1 MAVSIPCV
9 TLNTGHAM
17 PVLGFG
23 TSSSRTPEHL
33 PATVL
38 HAVRLGYRH
47 LDTASFYGTEHAVG
61 AAASEAVRSGFVA
74 SLADLFVTSKL
85 PCIGF
90 VPQHGLSCC
99 HCHVLSCTLILVPI
113 YKHPS
118 P

>member
-23 TSSSRTPEHL
+23 TSSSGTSEHL

-61 AAASEAVRSGFVA
+61 AAASRPCAPASSLRSP
-74 SLADLFVTSKL
+74 TS
-85 PCIGF
+85 
-90 VPQHGLSCC
+90 S
-99 HCHVLSCTLILVPI
+99 S
-113 YKHPS
+113 HPS
-118 P
+118 FLV